1 MFYYSFKNETVILQE
16 ITSDTPVNKMTEKQI
31 LLVKKSWSFFRE
43 IDPVL
48 IGDVFYSKLFLNN
61 PQLKNLFHSSR
72 EVQARKLIDMLSII
86 VGRLDNLEEL
96 NDEIKKLAERHV
108 HYGVKESHYNAVGVA
123 LLWTLQQGLGR
134 DWNKETKEA
143 WAACFDDLSSIMISA
158 SCYKNRKHEE

>member
-1 MFYYSFKNETVILQE
+1 MFYHSFKNETVILQE
-16 ITSDTPVNKMTEKQI
+16 IASDTPSKMTEKQI

-72 EVQARKLIDMLSII
+72 EDQARKLIDMLSVI

-96 NDEIKKLAERHV
+96 NDEIRKLAERHV
-108 HYGVKESHYNAVGVA
+108 HYGVKESHYNAVSVA

-134 DWNKETKEA
+134 DWNKEIKEA
-143 WAACFDDLSSIMISA
+143 WVVCFDELSAVMISA
-158 SCYKNRKHEE
+158 SCYKNKKDDR